1 MTNFMNIQLP
11 AGMVGTGAFSG
22 TFGNPWGGFSSTS
35 SSSTSTVNESYE
47 DYKKRL
53 EKERAE
59 KAKAHQA
66 TLDTAQLEKDKE
78 EVKKTL
84 GLDTTIKDL
93 ETTKK
98 DIENNTDKKTGTS
111 SIVAKRTKE
120 DSFFTKA
127 GRWLSNAGTA
137 VVNIGKGLVG
147 IEKDGSWNWKKCLK
161 NVAITTAAVGAS
173 FIPVVGPIIGYGMLA
188 GGVALGGIGIAKGVS
203 QLKNAKTDAEKDK
216 AQQDICTNALT
227 TALSLFGLRGL
238 GKSLRVGAA
247 TSATTT
253 PGVTMAKAS
262 AATSRSGLV
271 GKTIEAASNFG
282 RDITVNAF
290 RATSNA
296 VRTDI
301 AAVNIA
307 GGGASGAAK
316 VWWQRVSNGIKNFN
330 NYKHKYDEK
339 IKNME
344 AKIQN
349 EMDAIDAELL
359 ATPLSE
365 QNKIAL
371 LREQKFLL
379 NKNKLELRNLGNVKS
394 KADFDKLLTENS
406 ATKVIERMKGYT
418 QDAAGNYEIYG
429 RSISPSEYKSF
440 MDGMVKNQKAYQ
452 KGMNDIVELKAAV
465 MRKLAKDPTMN
476 ASALNEYVPN
486 AATQTRSIWKPSTYR
501 KNNYQIAIGGNS
513 PGYGIRFMKATLKRP
528 ELYAVAYGN
537 QMINPQYSAPF
548 LFGQELSKE
557 EAKDQ
562 LAMIDENLAI
572 YQEYEKAIDN
582 AKSKDELAQIVTQ
595 LSSQNEQGQTEETQN
610 AEANSSEKSKE

>member
-11 AGMVGTGAFSG
+11 AGMVGSG
-22 TFGNPWGGFSSTS
+22 VIGNPWGGFSSTTISSS
-35 SSSTSTVNESYE
+35 SSSTSTLNESYE

-59 KAKAHQA
+59 KVKAYQT
-66 TLDTAQLEKDKE
+66 TLDAAQLEKDKE

-84 GLDTTIKDL
+84 GLDATIKEL

-98 DIENNTDKKTGTS
+98 DIKNNTDKKTGAS
-111 SIVAKRTKE
+111 SIVVKRTKD
-120 DSFFTKA
+120 DSFWTKA
-127 GRWLSNAGTA
+127 GRWISNAGTA
-137 VVNIGKGLVG
+137 LLNIGKGLVG
-147 IEKDGSWNWKKCLK
+147 IEKDGSWNWKKCLT
-161 NVAITTAAVGAS
+161 NALVIGGSFAPVIGPVIRGAALVLGTPTT
-173 FIPVVGPIIGYGMLA
+173 I
-188 GGVALGGIGIAKGVS
+188 LGTINGIS
-203 QLKNAKTDAEKDK
+203 DLKNAKNDKEKDN
-216 AQQDICTNALT
+216 AQQDIIINATGALLSICSIAKVLKISAGKPFKLLTNAVKKDL
-227 TALSLFGLRGL
+227 
-238 GKSLRVGAA
+238 AA
-247 TSATTT
+247 I
-253 PGVTMAKAS
+253 
-262 AATSRSGLV
+262 R
-271 GKTIEAASNFG
+271 N
-282 RDITVNAF
+282 
-290 RATSNA
+290 
-296 VRTDI
+296 
-301 AAVNIA
+301 A
-307 GGGASGAAK
+307 GGGIKGFLNYC
-316 VWWQRVSNGIKNFN
+316 WQGVKNFN
-330 NYKHKYDEK
+330 NFKLKYDEK

-344 AKIQN
+344 AKIQKD
-349 EMDAIDAELL
+349 MDAIDAELL

-379 NKNKLELRNLGNVKS
+379 NQNRLELRNLGNVKS

-406 ATKVIERMKGYT
+406 STKVIERMKGYT

-452 KGMNDIVELKAAV
+452 KGINDIVEFKAAI

-476 ASALNEYVPN
+476 ATALNEYVPN

-528 ELYAVAYGN
+528 ELYAVAYAN
-537 QMINPQYSAPF
+537 QMMDPQYSTPF

-557 EAKDQ
+557 EAKNQ
-562 LAMIDENLAI
+562 LAMIDENLAT

-582 AKSKDELAQIVTQ
+582 AKSKEELAQIVAQ
-595 LSSQNEQGQTEETQN
+595 LSAQNEQGQTEENQN
-610 AEANSSEKSKE
+610 IEANSYEKSMA

>member
-11 AGMVGTGAFSG
+11 AGMVGSG
-22 TFGNPWGGFSSTS
+22 VIGNPWGGFSSTTISSS
-35 SSSTSTVNESYE
+35 SSSTSTLNESYE

-59 KAKAHQA
+59 KVKAYQT
-66 TLDTAQLEKDKE
+66 TLDAAQLEKDKE

-84 GLDTTIKDL
+84 GLDATIKEL

-98 DIENNTDKKTGTS
+98 DIENNTDKKTETS

-330 NYKHKYDEK
+330 NFKHKYDEK

-379 NKNKLELRNLGNVKS
+379 NQNRLELRNLGNVKS

-406 ATKVIERMKGYT
+406 STKVIERMKGYT
-418 QDAAGNYEIYG
+418 QDAAGNYEIFG

-452 KGMNDIVELKAAV
+452 KGMSDIVEFKAAI

-476 ASALNEYVPN
+476 ATALNEYVPN
-486 AATQTRSIWKPSTYR
+486 ATQTWSIWKSSTYG

-513 PGYGIRFMKATLKRP
+513 PGYGIRFMKETLKRP

-537 QMINPQYSAPF
+537 QIINPQYSAPF

-610 AEANSSEKSKE
+610 AEANSGEKSKE

>member
-1 MTNFMNIQLP
+1 MMNFMNMQMP
-11 AGMVGTGAFSG
+11 AGMYGTGTFSG
-22 TFGNPWGGFSSTS
+22 TFGNPWGGFSLTS
-35 SSSTSTVNESYE
+35 SSSTSTLNESYE

-53 EKERAE
+53 EKERADKT
-59 KAKAHQA
+59 KANQIALA
-66 TLDTAQLEKDKE
+66 AAQLEKDKN
-78 EVKKTL
+78 EVKKSL
-84 GLDTTIKDL
+84 GLDTTIKEL

-111 SIVAKRTKE
+111 SIVVKRTKE
-120 DSFFTKA
+120 DSFWTKA

-161 NVAITTAAVGAS
+161 NVGIAAVAVGAS
-173 FIPVVGPIIGYGMLA
+173 FIPVVGPVIGYGMLA

-203 QLKNAKTDAEKDK
+203 KLKNAKTDAEKDK
-216 AQQDICTNALT
+216 AQQDICTNVLT
-227 TALSLFGLRGL
+227 TGLSLFGLRGL
-238 GKSLRVGAA
+238 GSGLRTGA
-247 TSATTT
+247 TVSAST
-253 PGVTMAKAS
+253 PGVTLAKAS
-262 AATSRSGLV
+262 SATSRSSLV

-282 RDITVNAF
+282 RDITVNAW

-296 VRTDI
+296 VKVD
-301 AAVNIA
+301 AATVQLA
-307 GGGASGAAK
+307 GGGISGASK

-330 NYKHKYDEK
+330 NFKQKYDEK

-344 AKIQN
+344 AKIKKD
-349 EMDAIDAELL
+349 MDAIDAELL

-371 LREQKFLL
+371 LNEQRFLL
-379 NKNKLELRNLGNVKS
+379 NQNRLELRNLGNVKS

-406 ATKVIERMKGYT
+406 STKVIERMKGYT

-429 RSISPSEYKSF
+429 RSISPSEYKTF
-440 MDGMVKNQKAYQ
+440 MDSMVKNQKAYQ

-486 AATQTRSIWKPSTYR
+486 ATQTWSIWKPSTYR

-537 QMINPQYSAPF
+537 QMIDPQYSTPF
-548 LFGQELSKE
+548 LFGQEFSKE
-557 EAKDQ
+557 EVKDQ
-562 LAMIDENLAI
+562 LAMMDNNLAT

-582 AKSKDELAQIVTQ
+582 AKTQEELAQIVAQ
-595 LSSQNEQGQTEETQN
+595 LSAQNEQEQTEETQN
-610 AEANSSEKSKE
+610 KEANSNEKSIA

>member
-1 MTNFMNIQLP
+1 MDFMNMQMP
-11 AGMVGTGAFSG
+11 AGMAGTGAFSG
-22 TFGNPWGGFSSTS
+22 AFGNPWGGFSSTS
-35 SSSTSTVNESYE
+35 SSSTSTLNESYE

-59 KAKAHQA
+59 KVKAYQT
-66 TLDTAQLEKDKE
+66 TLDASQLEKDKE
-78 EVKKTL
+78 EVKKSL
-84 GLDTTIKDL
+84 GLDSTIKDL

-98 DIENNTDKKTGTS
+98 DIENNTDKKSGTS
-111 SIVAKRTKE
+111 SIVVKRKKE
-120 DSFFTKA
+120 DSFWTKA

-147 IEKDGSWNWKKCLK
+147 IEKDGSWNWKKCLT

-188 GGVALGGIGIAKGVS
+188 GGAVLGSIGVAKGVS
-203 QLKNAKTDAEKDK
+203 KLKNAKTDLEKDK
-216 AQQDICTNALT
+216 AQQDICTNAI
-227 TALSLFGLRGL
+227 TAGLSVFGLRGL
-238 GKSLRVGAA
+238 GSGLRTGTTVS
-247 TSATTT
+247 TSTS
-253 PGVTMAKAS
+253 GVTMAKAS
-262 AATSRSGLV
+262 SAASRSGLV

-296 VRTDI
+296 VKTD
-301 AAVNIA
+301 ASLVGPA
-307 GGGASGAAK
+307 GGGISGAFK

-330 NYKHKYDEK
+330 NFKHKYDEK

-379 NKNKLELRNLGNVKS
+379 NQNRLELRNLGNVKS

-406 ATKVIERMKGYT
+406 STKVIERMKGYT

-452 KGMNDIVELKAAV
+452 KGMNDIVELKASI

-476 ASALNEYVPN
+476 ATALNEYVPN
-486 AATQTRSIWKPSTYR
+486 ATQTWSIWKTSTYG